1 MNSSSTP
8 TVGVVDSWRPA
19 VDSVE
24 QVAPMLA
31 STRSV
36 EGGNRPEEAPFS
48 SGERGGLWSAL
59 PTSRKRQR
67 VLAHRMNLGTGV
79 PRKTYCVG
87 LGKTRPPQACLTP
100 PISPS
105 CGLVRTP
112 FAESRIMTWRP
123 AVVQSRFYPW
133 GGRRYRA
140 DSENYEPI

>member
-48 SGERGGLWSAL
+48 SGERGLWSAL

-79 PRKTYCVG
+79 PGKTYCVG
-87 LGKTRPPQACLTP
+87 LGKTRPQGMSHPLFP
-100 PISPS
+100 PR
-105 CGLVRTP
+105 V
-112 FAESRIMTWRP
+112 
-123 AVVQSRFYPW
+123 
-133 GGRRYRA
+133 
-140 DSENYEPI
+140 